1 MPIQPLRPVM
11 AEERSPGFSG
21 CRPPSQRLL
30 DGGLRPPAGAYLRPS
45 WLPILGGSI
54 GRLGWIGPA
63 GSGAGGAI
71 AAGGAPGVVLLRR
84 PPGCG
89 EGLGNPLTR
98 LWATLPPAGLAAA
111 ATGGAGRSMEAAGWL
126 LHALGR
132 ASDRP
137 LPCSTLSLV
146 ASRSRREATNATPS
160 ALICGMPTRPM
171 ANPPKKD
178 TLTLWQFAA
187 ELYVI
192 EGPAGE
198 EIEIH

>member
-1 MPIQPLRPVM
+1 
-11 AEERSPGFSG
+11 
-21 CRPPSQRLL
+21 
-30 DGGLRPPAGAYLRPS
+30 
-45 WLPILGGSI
+45 
-54 GRLGWIGPA
+54 
-63 GSGAGGAI
+63 
-71 AAGGAPGVVLLRR
+71 
-84 PPGCG
+84 
-89 EGLGNPLTR
+89 
-98 LWATLPPAGLAAA
+98 
-111 ATGGAGRSMEAAGWL
+111 MEAAGWL